1 MFVHHELSRNPVN
14 TSIIDQAD
22 KDGNESI
29 DFSEFSKLWAAI
41 KGEGEVTSDMTNKEE
56 GCSGWLVCGL
66 PINIGYLLI
75 MPPNTRRGPEIIFII
90 FSLQFS
96 SL

>member
-1 MFVHHELSRNPVN
+1 M
-14 TSIIDQAD
+14 A
-22 KDGNESI
+22 
-29 DFSEFSKLWAAI
+29 
-41 KGEGEVTSDMTNKEE
+41 
-56 GCSGWLVCGL
+56 GWLVCGL

-96 SL
+96 SLYVALMVLALLMEALLVTESKEF